1 MAPEEQDRIPAV
13 RLGSVVRSSFSIGG
27 SGNRNSVVNHD
38 RSGAAQDATYEEL
51 RTAIAE
57 LRADLA
63 RLTPRAEVEVLDAEL
78 VEAENEL
85 TASGT
90 AGAGRLARVRDALTS
105 AGGVVE
111 LLASGGAVLG
121 AVTQLLGG

>member
-1 MAPEEQDRIPAV
+1 MAPEAEGRGPSV
-13 RLGSVVRSSFSIGG
+13 HLGNVDRSSFSIGG
-27 SGNRNSVVNHD
+27 SGNHNSVVNHGGSAPVPD
-38 RSGAAQDATYEEL
+38 AAYEEL

-63 RLTPRAEVEVLDAEL
+63 RLTPRAEVEVLEAEL
-78 VEAENEL
+78 AGAEDEL
-85 TASGT
+85 AASGT
-90 AGAGRLARVRDALTS
+90 AGVGRLSRVRDALAS